1 MRWNFHVSPS
11 RTIVCPALLPP
22 WKRTTSSACSASRST
37 TLPFPSSPHWAPTM
51 TSPGMARASVGAWSS
66 ALGALRHPQV
76 LAPHRQ
82 RLLAD
87 LAQAGHGARADLAAQ
102 PRDWVE
108 VGNAVDAGQL
118 TRHPL
123 EPLDDAAQGLV
134 VVARAVAAAGFAQLL
149 RPLAQELD
157 RGVGVRV
164 GHVRGDD
171 DRPLVLPALV
181 DDRVE
186 LLQYP
191 LGLLLGAEV
200 VEDEHVDGAEPAEE
214 AEVGVARVAVEG
226 ALDLGEQTRHGVDR
240 VRAADLL
247 GLLGDQD
254 RQRGLA
260 GARRAVEPQPTAGVE
275 VAVDVRHERPHGRED
290 RAVERDDRLAVEGDL
305 EEAAADA
312 GSGAAA
318 DGLAHALLA
327 AAAGARV

>member
-1 MRWNFHVSPS
+1 MRWNLNSSSP

-22 WKRTTSSACSASRST
+22 WKRMTASALSASRST

-51 TSPGMARASVGAWSS
+51 TSPGMASASVGAWPT
-66 ALGALRHPQV
+66 ALGALRHAQV

-87 LAQAGHGARADLAAQ
+87 LAQAGHGPRADLAAQ
-102 PRDWVE
+102 PRDGVE
-108 VGNAVDAGQL
+108 VGDAVDAGQL

-123 EPLDDAAQGLV
+123 EPLDDTAQGLV

-149 RPLAQELD
+149 RALAQELD
-157 RGVGVRV
+157 RGVGVGV
-164 GHVRGDD
+164 GHVGGDD

-186 LLQYP
+186 LLQHP

-226 ALDLGEQTRHGVDR
+226 ALDLGEQTQHGVDR
-240 VRAADLL
+240 VRAA
-247 GLLGDQD
+247 
-254 RQRGLA
+254 
-260 GARRAVEPQPTAGVE
+260 
-275 VAVDVRHERPHGRED
+275 
-290 RAVERDDRLAVEGDL
+290 
-305 EEAAADA
+305 
-312 GSGAAA
+312 
-318 DGLAHALLA
+318 
-327 AAAGARV
+327 